1 MAPVVS
7 VIMATF
13 NRSRYL
19 PESIESVL
27 SQTLTDFEFII
38 IDDHSV
44 DESWNILVDYANRDQ
59 RIVLIR
65 NSENV
70 GISKSRNA
78 GLAVAQGIFMA
89 VMDSDDIALP
99 ERLELQVEYLKQH
112 PDCVAVGSEVLLVD
126 PEGWPLG
133 LKGQDIN
140 HEAIEQTFLNGR
152 GGAIVHPS
160 SMIRASTLA
169 QIGGYNPNLPVS
181 LDYDLFIR
189 LAEVGKLANLPQV
202 LLKFRQH
209 FNRVSDSQR
218 DLQLQ
223 LMQDILSPVWLKR
236 GLGNLPQKLLEGPRL
251 LTPAERLEDWIRRS
265 TYSGYFITSA
275 KHLWAL
281 FLHQPLSFRCLKLF
295 LFVMKS
301 VVKKQIPFNLRKT

>member
-1 MAPVVS
+1 MAPIVS
-7 VIMATF
+7 VIMATY
-13 NRSRYL
+13 NRAQYL
-19 PESIESVL
+19 PESIESIL
-27 SQTLTDFEFII
+27 NQTFTDFEFII

-44 DESWNILVDYANRDQ
+44 DESWNILMDYAKQDQ
-59 RIVLIR
+59 RVVLIR

-78 GLAVAQGIFMA
+78 GLAVAQGMFMA
-89 VMDSDDIALP
+89 VMDSDDIAFP

-112 PDCVAVGSEVLLVD
+112 SDCVAVGSEVLLID

-133 LKGQDIN
+133 LKGQDFN
-140 HEAIEQTFLNGR
+140 HPAIEQTFLNGR

-160 SMIRASTLA
+160 SMIRASTLE

-189 LAEVGKLANLPQV
+189 LAEVGKLANLSQV

-209 FNRVSDSQR
+209 CNRVSDNQR

-223 LMQDILSPVWLKR
+223 LMQDVLSPLWLKR
-236 GLGNLPQKLLEGPRL
+236 GWGSLPEELLERPKL
-251 LTPAERLEDWIRRS
+251 LTPAERLEDWIHRS
-265 TYSGYFITSA
+265 AYSGYFLTSA

-281 FLHQPLSFRCLKLF
+281 FLHQPLSFRSLKLF

-301 VVKKQIPFNLRKT
+301 VVKKQISFNLRKT